1 MGPIK
6 LKFTGSASS
15 TYQGYIV
22 NKQLASQFETIRSIV
37 KKLEEKKVLFWGVV
51 PFRLVNTKLCTIL
64 QTILVLYTPPL
75 KFTK

>member
-22 NKQLASQFETIRSIV
+22 NKQLASYFETIRSIV
-37 KKLEEKKVLFWGVV
+37 KKLEEKGSVL
-51 PFRLVNTKLCTIL
+51 RNCLVSAGK
-64 QTILVLYTPPL
+64 Y
-75 KFTK
+75 